1 MKNSS
6 SIYDILGIGFGP
18 ANIALSI
25 ALEELA
31 PHFSI
36 RFIERQQS
44 ACWQPGMMLPGSD
57 IQNHPLRDLVTPRNP
72 KSHYSF
78 TNFLYETDRLYQH
91 LNLPLHYPLRLE
103 YAQYISW
110 VANFFNDQVDYDCE
124 ATEIFPVLDGQN
136 EYIDH
141 YCVNTVK
148 GDIYRARSIVLAPG
162 RTPFIPEPFNQLK
175 DARVVHPNHYLPSL
189 DQARKY
195 SNSLSVAVIGG
206 SQSAVEILL
215 HASTQNDIKRL
226 VGVTRNFGFRQK
238 DTSPFSDEVYF
249 PEFVDTFYEA
259 TPENKAR
266 LRRELVHTN
275 YSSADIDVLNQ
286 LYIKQYENKLSHQN
300 SMQILTCNEIVDC
313 RSISNGILLKSRNF
327 INSNE
332 FEECFDLVVLATG
345 FLDLGTGERQELCPK
360 LLLPIKKLLTNQ
372 GDILS
377 IGRDYRVQ
385 YLTKG
390 DFTPIYLNGLCESTH
405 GMGDAG
411 SFSLLALRSKTIV
424 DSLNQYLSR
433 TR

>member
-1 MKNSS
+1 M
-6 SIYDILGIGFGP
+6 
-18 ANIALSI
+18 
-25 ALEELA
+25 
-31 PHFSI
+31 
-36 RFIERQQS
+36 
-44 ACWQPGMMLPGSD
+44 
-57 IQNHPLRDLVTPRNP
+57 
-72 KSHYSF
+72 
-78 TNFLYETDRLYQH
+78 
-91 LNLPLHYPLRLE
+91 
-103 YAQYISW
+103 
-110 VANFFNDQVDYDCE
+110 
-124 ATEIFPVLDGQN
+124 
-136 EYIDH
+136 
-141 YCVNTVK
+141 
-148 GDIYRARSIVLAPG
+148 
-162 RTPFIPEPFNQLK
+162 K
-175 DARVVHPNHYLPSL
+175 DARVVHLNHYLPSL

-313 RSISNGILLKSRNF
+313 RSISNGIFLKSRNF

-345 FLDLGTGERQELCPK
+345 FLDLGTGERQEFCPK

-424 DSLNQYLSR
+424 DSLSQYLS
-433 TR
+433 